1 LSVSLPRPTVM
12 ARTLRDFLGGYQRGI
27 EVCVAGTEPDLLL
40 GVREAFRRYF
50 HDRLDRPLPVAVVP
64 QEMDSPLRGL
74 ATSDEDAIAVS
85 RQSARALEE
94 RLPGTYHFY
103 VAAEFCVDAVEIAG
117 RPRWF
122 VRGWSTVVGP
132 GGEAWGASGALQLP
146 DRLVDGVATE
156 HLAGAVPGTRRA
168 GGTIA
173 SLTGGLETRRSA
185 TALATLHALATL
197 FYGVL
202 ESRPGLPR

>member
-1 LSVSLPRPTVM
+1 M

-27 EVCVAGTEPDLLL
+27 EVCVAGAEPDLLL
-40 GVREAFRRYF
+40 GAREAFRRFF

-64 QEMDSPLRGL
+64 HELDAPLRGL
-74 ATSDEDAIAVS
+74 ATSDAEAIAAS
-85 RQSARALEE
+85 RRSARRLEE

-103 VAAEFCVDAVEIAG
+103 VATEFCVDPVEVDG
-117 RPRWF
+117 RARWF

-146 DRLVDGVATE
+146 DRLVEGVAAE
-156 HLAGAVPGTRRA
+156 QLAVAVPGTRRA
-168 GGTIA
+168 GGTLA

-185 TALATLHALATL
+185 TALATVHALATL